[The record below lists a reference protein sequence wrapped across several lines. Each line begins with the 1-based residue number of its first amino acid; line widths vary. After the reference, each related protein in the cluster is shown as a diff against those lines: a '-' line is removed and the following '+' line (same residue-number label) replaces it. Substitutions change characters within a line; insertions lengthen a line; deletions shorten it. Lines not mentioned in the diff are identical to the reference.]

1 MAVPRWWRLVCIAF
15 MCVGLPCVWV
25 FCWQVCGLRANTRGH
40 STGWCRQVP
49 PAPQSGALQAAGVG
63 TAIGSSH
70 LLQHSHRRNESGV
83 RCPLYAAAKVGAV
96 CFASV
101 VVCLSS
107 QAERRLQ
114 EEVERVRAYLDDSTE
129 PKITKVAEQELIAK
143 QVGSSA
149 LWWWGW

>member
-1 MAVPRWWRLVCIAF
+1 M
-15 MCVGLPCVWV
+15 
-25 FCWQVCGLRANTRGH
+25 
-40 STGWCRQVP
+40 
-49 PAPQSGALQAAGVG
+49 
-63 TAIGSSH
+63 
-70 LLQHSHRRNESGV
+70 
-83 RCPLYAAAKVGAV
+83 
-96 CFASV
+96 
-101 VVCLSS
+101 CLSS